1 MPSQDLSPCP
11 SCGETKRCSRCGE
24 VKLVTEFYMRG
35 YRSKR
40 NAGRKSPN
48 NECKECTKDR
58 TRSRY
63 YGPMYVENKQKT
75 NASGKVRRERI
86 KAIVFAKYSGPEGI
100 RCACCGETELVFLTL
115 DHVNN
120 DGAQFRKNQ
129 FGRRTAA
136 GFTTYSWLLKHGCPG
151 GFQVLCA
158 NCQHGKRMN
167 NGVCP
172 HSVRCNDYPVVGVG
186 SSDPKRSEPILGY
199 DIVSSVAKVTA
210 ASGFIRSL
218 RELIVKYDILELE
231 KSLEADLELAT
242 EIEGK

>member
-1 MPSQDLSPCP
+1 MVTPSQDSTPC
-11 SCGETKRCSRCGE
+11 EMKRCNRCGGT
-24 VKLVTEFYMRG
+24 KPITEFYMRG

-40 NAGRKSPN
+40 NAGRKSAS

-63 YGPMYVENKQKT
+63 YGPMYVENKQKA
-75 NASGKVRRERI
+75 NGLAKRRREQI
-86 KAIVFAKYSGPEGI
+86 KAIVFGKYSGSEGI
-100 RCACCGETELVFLTL
+100 RCACCGETELIFLTL
-115 DHVNN
+115 DHINN

-129 FGRRTAA
+129 FGRQTAA
-136 GFTTYSWLLKHGCPG
+136 GYTTYSWLLKHGCPG

-172 HSVRCNDYPVVGVG
+172 HRIRCNDYPVEGVG
-186 SSDPKRSEPILGY
+186 SSDPKRGEPILGY

-210 ASGFIRSL
+210 ASRFLKDL
-218 RELIVKYDILELE
+218 RELIIKHDLVELE
-231 KSLEADLELAT
+231 NDLDADLRLAT
-242 EIEGK
+242 QIED